1 MDYDAGET
9 YFRLIISVDSGS
21 DSLEVTAAITVSP
34 VNEHPPL
41 FNIPDVHVL
50 SEDVV
55 VGTTISSLM
64 ATDLDAAPHAIV
76 EYQLA
81 SGTCNMLYLAHSFK
95 TISLHGYL
103 SYYIVQFTPVFTL
116 TCE

>member
-9 YFRLIISVDSGS
+9 YFHLVIGVDSGS
-21 DSLEVTAAITVSP
+21 DSLEVIVAITVSP
-34 VNEHPPL
+34 VNEHPPI
-41 FNIPDVHVL
+41 FNIPDVLVL

-64 ATDLDAAPHAIV
+64 ATDLDAAPHGIV

-81 SGTCNMLYLAHSFK
+81 SGTFRLFKLLYRAVHASV
-95 TISLHGYL
+95 YL
-103 SYYIVQFTPVFTL
+103 NL
-116 TCE
+116 